1 MGIELVRDDNGVRA
15 QIAHHKTDAQDATET
30 GLSVFPLDG
39 SSAADTSA
47 AFAFNTPVKVSA
59 TDADIWIK
67 VGAAPTAV
75 SGEGEFIGIGS
86 YDHMAVKADEKISVI
101 GGIANIVPLK
111 D

>member
-1 MGIELVRDDNGVRA
+1 MPTTLAKDKTNVRLQVG
-15 QIAHHKTDAQDATET
+15 HHKTDAQDATET

-59 TDADIWIK
+59 TDANIWVK
-67 VGAAPTAV
+67 VGTAPTAV
-75 SGEGEFIGIGS
+75 SGEGEFIAIGS
-86 YDHMAVKADEKISVI
+86 YDHMVVDADEKISVI
-101 GGIANIVPLK
+101 GGIANIVPIK